1 MLLSLSDFASAL
13 RTANASSI
21 LSLEGQIRLV
31 YESMKMYKMYRQKLR
46 VLFGRTVIYFFSFFI
61 YFTVVASREM
71 FLYILK

>member
-1 MLLSLSDFASAL
+1 MLLSLSAFASAL

-46 VLFGRTVIYFFSFFI
+46 VLFGRTVIYFFLFFI

>member
-1 MLLSLSDFASAL
+1 MLLSLSAFASAL

-46 VLFGRTVIYFFSFFI
+46 VLFGRTVIYVLFFF
-61 YFTVVASREM
+61 YFTVVASREI

>member
-1 MLLSLSDFASAL
+1 MLLSLSGFASAL

-46 VLFGRTVIYFFSFFI
+46 VLFGRTVIYFFLFFI